1 MFSSLPSLCCNKSK
15 SRRMMGAK
23 GMPNPGQHKWSILW
37 DLGDGGQEVSGQTVA
52 KSTTAVTFFKHE
64 FVKNRR
70 VR

>member
-1 MFSSLPSLCCNKSK
+1 MK
-15 SRRMMGAK
+15 GAK